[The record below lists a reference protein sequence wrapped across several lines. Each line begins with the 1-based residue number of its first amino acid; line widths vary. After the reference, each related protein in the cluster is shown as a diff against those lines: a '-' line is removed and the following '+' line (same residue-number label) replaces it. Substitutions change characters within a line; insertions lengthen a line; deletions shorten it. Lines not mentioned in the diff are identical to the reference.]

1 VPTITFFDAN
11 CQVGRYNFR
20 VEGGPYALPDLLADM
35 EEMRIDRRLVYHA
48 MAKEYNP
55 TIGNEQLARELAGH
69 DSLAPCWGISTWI
82 TGEMPPPADLIAAMR
97 QRDVR
102 AVRFFRHFYD
112 VPMAEWSLGA
122 LWTQLEVHRVP
133 LFLDVGA
140 RWATM
145 DTFDAD
151 AVYALCHAHPNLPVI
166 LVKHRIRY
174 NRQVY
179 HLFEACPNL
188 RMELSGYWHYRA
200 VEELCARFGA
210 DRLLFGTN
218 WPYMDSSF
226 AIAMV
231 MYAQVSEAEKA
242 AIAGGNLQQLL
253 EAVRW

>member
-1 VPTITFFDAN
+1 MPYRFTGSAFFINKTLFDKAGIKYPEKGWTWPGEYLQLAQALTDPAAEQWGTSVPN
-11 CQVGRYNFR
+11 YQL
-20 VEGGPYALPDLLADM
+20 VEPFLATNDTSALTPDL
-35 EEMRIDRRLVYHA
+35 R
-48 MAKEYNP
+48 KSN
-55 TIGNEQLARELAGH
+55 
-69 DSLAPCWGISTWI
+69 
-82 TGEMPPPADLIAAMR
+82 
-97 QRDVR
+97 
-102 AVRFFRHFYD
+102 F
-112 VPMAEWSLGA
+112 
-122 LWTQLEVHRVP
+122 

-188 RMELSGYWHYRA
+188 YMELSGYWHYRA

-210 DRLLFGTN
+210 ERLLFGTN

-242 AIAGGNLQQLL
+242 AIASGNLQQLL